1 MFEAFL
7 SSVTL
12 VAISEIGDKTQLL
25 ALVLAARFRR
35 PWPIC
40 LGILVA
46 TVFNHAAAGWVG
58 QLLASWLRPE
68 WLQWGLAA
76 SLFAMAGWMLIPDKI
91 DENELPKENSH
102 HSIFWTTCVAFFIA
116 ELGDKTQIATVL
128 LAAKYAV
135 VDLGLVSVV
144 LGTTAGML
152 LANVPVVWFGGKL
165 AQKIPL
171 RLVHMLSAGL
181 FVVLGV
187 ATLLSDSQHFAT

>member
-1 MFEAFL
+1 MLEAFL

-76 SLFAMAGWMLIPDKI
+76 SLFLMAGWMLIPDKI
-91 DENELPKENSH
+91 DEDEFFDAKDVLTKLSL
-102 HSIFWTTCVAFFIA
+102 ITT
-116 ELGDKTQIATVL
+116 EED
-128 LAAKYAV
+128 
-135 VDLGLVSVV
+135 DE
-144 LGTTAGML
+144 GMEY
-152 LANVPVVWFGGKL
+152 G
-165 AQKIPL
+165 I
-171 RLVHMLSAGL
+171 RIHR
-181 FVVLGV
+181 
-187 ATLLSDSQHFAT
+187 TI